1 MTDPVVQPG
10 SLVPVTMLVSMSE
23 ADLGGALV
31 TPAGGPAVGPAKP
44 GDTVSVDQATA
55 DRWIAAGIAEGAAH

>member
-10 SLVPVTMLVSMSE
+10 SLVPVLMLVSMSE

-31 TPAGGPAVGPAKP
+31 TPAVTAAVGPAKA

-55 DRWIAAGIAEGAAH
+55 DRWIAAGVAEGAGP